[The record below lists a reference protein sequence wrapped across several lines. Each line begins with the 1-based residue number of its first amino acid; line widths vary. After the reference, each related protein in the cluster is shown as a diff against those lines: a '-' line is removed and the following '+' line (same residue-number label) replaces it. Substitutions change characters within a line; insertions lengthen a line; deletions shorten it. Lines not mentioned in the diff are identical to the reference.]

1 MGWIPD
7 SGYPIIQNSVAGGA
21 VEFIGDLI
29 DTHPSYIGINCGTD
43 TLLTINLETHEHGN
57 IKGFYQAID
66 YQSQTDQIDYNV
78 GGSESGHP
86 PPPYS
91 EVIHTRTYGDYS
103 NSRLNATECFR
114 TLLNADD
121 PAGGITVEPDKW
133 HHLLLSIDLT
143 NDCITHGTFGIGAP
157 PITVGQGTDNAPKMW
172 LAYDDVNKTNKD
184 LSYYWPDG
192 YFDPNAILT
201 LNAYQIAGWH
211 NEPPSDFQ
219 DAAGTWHFFT
229 VTGVNAPAFSYA
241 PLISSNAETFG
252 IPASVVF
259 VDNIYPVELAE
270 LQFFTGVML
279 DTSVEANRRAFID
292 ADGKPVDPN
301 KKASDDDP
309 LSGSI
314 ELIGQQPSILLHG
327 SNNWIAGK
335 NTGPMIDNPDYDPT
349 KPESADNPKLIPD
362 PNLQFTPTGKIVSY
376 TPDPSLDRPPEP
388 PPMRLQR
395 RIRVPA

>member
-1 MGWIPD
+1 
-7 SGYPIIQNSVAGGA
+7 
-21 VEFIGDLI
+21 VELIGDLI
-29 DTHPSYIGINCGTD
+29 DTHPSYIGVNCGTD
-43 TLLTINLETHEHGN
+43 TLLTINLETHEHGD

-66 YQSQTDQIDYNV
+66 YQSQTDQIDYNI

-91 EVIHTRTYGDYS
+91 EVIHTRIYGDYS

-143 NDCITHGTFGIGAP
+143 DDCITHGTFGLGAP
-157 PITVGQGTDNAPKMW
+157 PITIGQGTDSAPKMW
-172 LAYDDVNKTNKD
+172 LAFDDENKIAKD

-229 VTGVNAPAFSYA
+229 VTGVNAPTFSYA

-259 VDNIYPVELAE
+259 VDNIYPVEFAE
-270 LQFFTGVML
+270 LQFFTGVAL
-279 DTSVEANRRAFID
+279 DTSVEANRRAFISATSAPDPDNPD
-292 ADGKPVDPN
+292 APLTGGTPVAPD
-301 KKASDDDP
+301 KKASDTDP
-309 LSGSI
+309 QSGSI
-314 ELIGQQPSILLHG
+314 ELLGITPDILLHG
-327 SNNWIAGK
+327 SGNWIVGK
-335 NTGPMIDNPDYDPT
+335 NTGPMIDNPAYDPD
-349 KPESADNPKLIPD
+349 KPESEDNPKLIPD
-362 PNLQFTPTGKIVSY
+362 PDKQFTPTGKIVSY
-376 TPDPSLDRPPEP
+376 TPDPSLYGPQSPESP
-388 PPMRLQR
+388 PPAVRLQR
-395 RIRVPA
+395 RHRVPA